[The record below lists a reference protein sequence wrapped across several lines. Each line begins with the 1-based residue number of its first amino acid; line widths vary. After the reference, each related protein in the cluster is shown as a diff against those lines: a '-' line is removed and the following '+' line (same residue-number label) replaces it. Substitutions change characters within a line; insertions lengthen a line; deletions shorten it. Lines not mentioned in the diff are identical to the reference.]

1 MLNSLNSSNKNLEDD
16 QVSIVSHDTIFS
28 NFKKDI
34 RKDNID
40 DKDFV
45 KIKPLISDKF
55 IDEIK

>member
-40 DKDFV
+40 KDFV

>member
-45 KIKPLISDKF
+45 KIKPVISEKF
-55 IDEIK
+55 IDQII